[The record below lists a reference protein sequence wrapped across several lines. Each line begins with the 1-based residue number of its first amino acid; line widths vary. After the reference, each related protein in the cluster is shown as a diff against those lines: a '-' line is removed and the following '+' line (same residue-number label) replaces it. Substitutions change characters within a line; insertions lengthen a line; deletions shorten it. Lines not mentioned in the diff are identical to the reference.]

1 MTIDPAGHE
10 SPRERRQRIFTR
22 QRTRRRMLI
31 ISVTGGVIVGLAGVW
46 ALYPSGKRPV
56 ASTEVPLIRADDQ
69 PKRKRPSDP
78 GGMEIPEQDSIVLN
92 RSEPK
97 VEQLLPPPETPLPR
111 PAPVEPPTAAPPPEQ
126 ANASPPPS
134 APNSTAAPM
143 AAPAA
148 APAPSQTTPPAT
160 AAAPEPPP
168 APPARASERTARA
181 LAPPPMPAAK
191 AYRLQLGSVRTPGA
205 AKAEWERL
213 KREQSDL
220 LGPLDLT
227 VARADLG
234 RRGIFYRIQAGPVA
248 DAAAA
253 ERQCNELKRRGVGCI
268 LVKP

>member
-1 MTIDPAGHE
+1 MMMEPAGHE

-31 ISVTGGVIVGLAGVW
+31 VSVAGGVIVGLAGVW
-46 ALYPSGKRPV
+46 MLYPSGKRPV

-69 PKRKRPSDP
+69 PTRKRPSDP

-111 PAPVEPPTAAPPPEQ
+111 PTPAQPTAGAPPT
-126 ANASPPPS
+126 
-134 APNSTAAPM
+134 
-143 AAPAA
+143 AA
-148 APAPSQTTPPAT
+148 APAPEPSSASPAPAASAGPPA
-160 AAAPEPPP
+160 AATPTP
-168 APPARASERTARA
+168 APPVPSQPAPERTTRA
-181 LAPPPMPAAK
+181 ATAPPPTPTGK
-191 AYRLQLGSVRTPGA
+191 GYRLQLGSVRTPDA

-213 KREQSDL
+213 KREQGDL
-220 LGPLDLT
+220 LGALGVT

-234 RRGIFYRIQAGPVA
+234 ERGIFYRIQAGPVA